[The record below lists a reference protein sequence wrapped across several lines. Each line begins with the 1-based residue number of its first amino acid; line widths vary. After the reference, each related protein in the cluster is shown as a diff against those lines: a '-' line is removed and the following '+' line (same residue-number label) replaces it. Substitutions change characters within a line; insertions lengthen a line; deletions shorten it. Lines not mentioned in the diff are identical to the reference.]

1 MTAPAPFSPA
11 DLALVELIAKGLGN
25 RDIAVK
31 LGLTRDRVS
40 ATSGALILRH
50 QCGDRAGLV
59 AVACRNGQIPRRG
72 RPRKALRWREADVL
86 ACVADG
92 LTNQEAA
99 ARLFLSVDAV
109 KSRVRLLL
117 KQLGASN
124 RANAVLLAHRAGLLP
139 EAER

>member
-1 MTAPAPFSPA
+1 MTTTPFTA
-11 DLALVELIAKGLGN
+11 QDLALVALIAEGLGN
-25 RDIAVK
+25 RDIALK

-59 AVACRNGQIPRRG
+59 AVACRGGQLPRCG
-72 RPRKALRWREADVL
+72 RPRKPLPWREADVL

-92 LTNQEAA
+92 LTNPQTAD
-99 ARLFLSVDAV
+99 RLFLSVDAV

-117 KQLGASN
+117 KQLGATD
-124 RANAVLLAHRAGLLP
+124 RANAVWIAHRAGLLP
-139 EAER
+139 EAGR